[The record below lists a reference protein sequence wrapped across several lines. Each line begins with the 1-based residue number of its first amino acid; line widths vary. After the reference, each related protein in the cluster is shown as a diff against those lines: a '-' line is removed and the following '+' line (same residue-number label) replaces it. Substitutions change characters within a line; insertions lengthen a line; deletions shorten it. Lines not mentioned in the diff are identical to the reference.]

1 MGFCKTKRCQK
12 TAEIQKE
19 YGKDWK
25 EVPACA
31 SILSEEV
38 PKEVLDTT
46 SLCYQCISGI
56 DLQNQTAMD
65 RD

>member
-25 EVPACA
+25 
-31 SILSEEV
+31 EV